1 MTNKKKRAR
10 NTRLALLC
18 YTPTLKKKKR
28 KEKKRKAI
36 AKRLEKTSRR
46 RFDVFWDV
54 NC

>member
-1 MTNKKKRAR
+1 MTNKKKRGR
-10 NTRLALLC
+10 NTRLPLLC
-18 YTPTLKKKKR
+18 YTPAQ
-28 KEKKRKAI
+28 EKKRYAI